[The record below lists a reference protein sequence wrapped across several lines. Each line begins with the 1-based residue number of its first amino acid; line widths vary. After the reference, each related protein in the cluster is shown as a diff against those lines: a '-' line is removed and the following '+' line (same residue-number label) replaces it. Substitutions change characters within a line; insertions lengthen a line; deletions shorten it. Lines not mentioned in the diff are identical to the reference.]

1 MRPRAI
7 LPLLCATALT
17 LIAVPGLARVG
28 VVVGIAPPAPVVEP
42 VPAPPAPG
50 YVWQPGYWTWNGV
63 QYVWVPGVYV
73 VPPFARAVWVPGRWV
88 RHGGGEIGWPA
99 SAAAGTFVGQF
110 TTSDPS
116 SGRKILRDALSPT
129 ENPPYRGNA
138 ISLFVGRPPCGLQ
151 RAPFQN

>member
-1 MRPRAI
+1 MSGCQAYMSCPH
-7 LPLLCATALT
+7 L
-17 LIAVPGLARVG
+17 LARYGCPEDGSGTAAVG
-28 VVVGIAPPAPVVEP
+28 CGTLAT
-42 VPAPPAPG
+42 G
-50 YVWQPGYWTWNGV
+50 GT
-63 QYVWVPGVYV
+63 
-73 VPPFARAVWVPGRWV
+73 
-88 RHGGGEIGWPA
+88 GGGEIGWPA